1 MSMDISDFY
10 QTFFDEAD
18 ELLADMEQHLL
29 VLQPEAPD
37 AEQLNAIFRAAH
49 SIKGGAGT
57 FGFSVL
63 QETTHLMENLL
74 DEARRGEM
82 QLNTDIINLFLE
94 TKDIMQEQLDAY
106 KQSQEPDAAS
116 FDYICQALRQL
127 ALEAK
132 GETPSAVTRLSVVAK
147 SEPQDEQSRN
157 QLPRRIILSRLKA
170 GEVDLLE
177 EELGHLTTLTDVV
190 KGVDSLSAILPGDIA
205 EDDITAVLC
214 FVIEA
219 DQITFETVEVSPKIS
234 TPPVLKLAAEQAP
247 TGRVER
253 EKTTRSSE
261 STSIRVAVEKVD
273 QLINLVGE
281 LVITQSM
288 LAQRSSELDPVNHG
302 DLITSMG
309 QLQRNARDLQE
320 SVMSIRM
327 MPMEYVFSRYP
338 RLVRDLAGKLG
349 KQVELTLVGS
359 STELDKSLIER
370 IIDPLTHLVR
380 NSLDHGIELP
390 EKRLAAGKNSV
401 GNLILSAEHQGGNI
415 CIEVTDDGAGLNR
428 ERILAKAASQGLTV
442 SENMSDDEVAM
453 LIFAPGFSTAEQ
465 VTDVSGRGVGMDV
478 VKRNIQEM
486 GGHVEIQSKQG
497 TGTTIRI
504 LLPLTLAILDGMSVR
519 VADEVFILP
528 LNAVMESLQ
537 PREAINFMVITKGAG
552 RIAEVGARFVLDGMP
567 GKQMAIDADLNAGLI
582 GEDEAKKRRSEV
594 TQEADFYG
602 SMDGASKFVRGDAIA
617 GILIMVINVVGGLL
631 VGVLQHGMSMGHA
644 AESYTLLTIGDGL
657 VAQIPALV
665 ISTAAGVIV
674 TRVSTDQDVGEQMV
688 NQLFSNPSVMLLS
701 AAVLGLLGLVPG
713 MPNLVF
719 LLFTAGLLG
728 LAWWI
733 RGREQ
738 KAPAEPKP
746 VKMAENNAVVEAT
759 WNDVQLEDSL
769 GMEVGYRLSPMVDF
783 QQDGELLGRIR
794 SIRKKFAQEMGFLP
808 PVVHIRDN
816 MDLQP
821 ARYRILMKGVEIGSG
836 DAYPGRWLAI
846 NPGTAAG
853 TLPGEATVD
862 PAFGLNAIWIESA
875 LKEQAQIQGYT
886 VVEASTVVATHLNHL
901 ISQHAAELFGRQEA
915 QQLLDRVAQEMPK
928 LTEDLV
934 PGVVTLTTLHKV
946 LQNLLDEKVPIRDM
960 RTILET
966 LAEHAPIQSDPHELT
981 AVVRVALGRAITQQW
996 FPGKDEVHVIGL
1008 DTPLERLLLQA
1019 LQGGGGLEPG
1029 LADRLLAQ
1037 TQEALSRQ
1045 EMVGAPPVLL
1055 VNHALRPLLSRFLRR
1070 SLPQLVVLSNLELS
1084 DNRHIRMTATI
1095 GGK

>member
-132 GETPSAVTRLSVVAK
+132 DETPSAVTRLSVVAK
-147 SEPQDEQSRN
+147 SEPQDEQSRS
-157 QLPRRIILSRLKA
+157 QSPRRIILSRLKA

-190 KGVDSLSAILPGDIA
+190 KGADSLSAILPGDIA
-205 EDDITAVLC
+205 EDDIIAVLC

-219 DQITFETVEVSPKIS
+219 DQITFETVDVSPKIS

-537 PREAINFMVITKGAG
+537 PREADLHPLAGGERVLEVRGEYLPIVELWKVFNVAGAKTEATQGIVVILQSGG
-552 RIAEVGARFVLDGMP
+552 RRYALLVD
-567 GKQMAIDADLNAGLI
+567 QLI
-582 GEDEAKKRRSEV
+582 GQHQVVVKNLESNYRKV
-594 TQEADFYG
+594 P
-602 SMDGASKFVRGDAIA
+602 
-617 GILIMVINVVGGLL
+617 GI
-631 VGVLQHGMSMGHA
+631 SA
-644 AESYTLLTIGDGL
+644 ATILGDGS
-657 VAQIPALV
+657 VALIVDVSALQA
-665 ISTAAGVIV
+665 INREQRMANTAA
-674 TRVSTDQDVGEQMV
+674 
-688 NQLFSNPSVMLLS
+688 
-701 AAVLGLLGLVPG
+701 
-713 MPNLVF
+713 
-719 LLFTAGLLG
+719 
-728 LAWWI
+728 
-733 RGREQ
+733 
-738 KAPAEPKP
+738 
-746 VKMAENNAVVEAT
+746 
-759 WNDVQLEDSL
+759 
-769 GMEVGYRLSPMVDF
+769 
-783 QQDGELLGRIR
+783 
-794 SIRKKFAQEMGFLP
+794 
-808 PVVHIRDN
+808 
-816 MDLQP
+816 
-821 ARYRILMKGVEIGSG
+821 
-836 DAYPGRWLAI
+836 
-846 NPGTAAG
+846 
-853 TLPGEATVD
+853 
-862 PAFGLNAIWIESA
+862 
-875 LKEQAQIQGYT
+875 
-886 VVEASTVVATHLNHL
+886 
-901 ISQHAAELFGRQEA
+901 
-915 QQLLDRVAQEMPK
+915 
-928 LTEDLV
+928 
-934 PGVVTLTTLHKV
+934 
-946 LQNLLDEKVPIRDM
+946 
-960 RTILET
+960 
-966 LAEHAPIQSDPHELT
+966 
-981 AVVRVALGRAITQQW
+981 
-996 FPGKDEVHVIGL
+996 
-1008 DTPLERLLLQA
+1008 
-1019 LQGGGGLEPG
+1019 
-1029 LADRLLAQ
+1029 
-1037 TQEALSRQ
+1037 
-1045 EMVGAPPVLL
+1045 
-1055 VNHALRPLLSRFLRR
+1055 
-1070 SLPQLVVLSNLELS
+1070 
-1084 DNRHIRMTATI
+1084 
-1095 GGK
+1095 

>member
-49 SIKGGAGT
+49 SIKGGAGI

-132 GETPSAVTRLSVVAK
+132 DETPSAVTRLSVVAK
-147 SEPQDEQSRN
+147 SEPQDEQSRS
-157 QLPRRIILSRLKA
+157 QSPRRIILSRLKA

-190 KGVDSLSAILPGDIA
+190 KGADSLSAILPGDIA

-219 DQITFETVEVSPKIS
+219 DQITFETVDVSPKIS

-537 PREAINFMVITKGAG
+537 PREADLHPLAGGERVLEVRGEYLPIVELWKVFNVAGAKTEATQGIVVILQSGG
-552 RIAEVGARFVLDGMP
+552 RRYALLVD
-567 GKQMAIDADLNAGLI
+567 QLI
-582 GEDEAKKRRSEV
+582 GQHQVVVKNLESNYRKV
-594 TQEADFYG
+594 P
-602 SMDGASKFVRGDAIA
+602 
-617 GILIMVINVVGGLL
+617 GI
-631 VGVLQHGMSMGHA
+631 SA
-644 AESYTLLTIGDGL
+644 ATILGDGS
-657 VAQIPALV
+657 VALIVDVSALQA
-665 ISTAAGVIV
+665 INREQRMANTAA
-674 TRVSTDQDVGEQMV
+674 
-688 NQLFSNPSVMLLS
+688 
-701 AAVLGLLGLVPG
+701 
-713 MPNLVF
+713 
-719 LLFTAGLLG
+719 
-728 LAWWI
+728 
-733 RGREQ
+733 
-738 KAPAEPKP
+738 
-746 VKMAENNAVVEAT
+746 
-759 WNDVQLEDSL
+759 
-769 GMEVGYRLSPMVDF
+769 
-783 QQDGELLGRIR
+783 
-794 SIRKKFAQEMGFLP
+794 
-808 PVVHIRDN
+808 
-816 MDLQP
+816 
-821 ARYRILMKGVEIGSG
+821 
-836 DAYPGRWLAI
+836 
-846 NPGTAAG
+846 
-853 TLPGEATVD
+853 
-862 PAFGLNAIWIESA
+862 
-875 LKEQAQIQGYT
+875 
-886 VVEASTVVATHLNHL
+886 
-901 ISQHAAELFGRQEA
+901 
-915 QQLLDRVAQEMPK
+915 
-928 LTEDLV
+928 
-934 PGVVTLTTLHKV
+934 
-946 LQNLLDEKVPIRDM
+946 
-960 RTILET
+960 
-966 LAEHAPIQSDPHELT
+966 
-981 AVVRVALGRAITQQW
+981 
-996 FPGKDEVHVIGL
+996 
-1008 DTPLERLLLQA
+1008 
-1019 LQGGGGLEPG
+1019 
-1029 LADRLLAQ
+1029 
-1037 TQEALSRQ
+1037 
-1045 EMVGAPPVLL
+1045 
-1055 VNHALRPLLSRFLRR
+1055 
-1070 SLPQLVVLSNLELS
+1070 
-1084 DNRHIRMTATI
+1084 
-1095 GGK
+1095 

>member
-29 VLQPEAPD
+29 VLQPEVPD

-132 GETPSAVTRLSVVAK
+132 DETPSAVTRLSVVAK
-147 SEPQDEQSRN
+147 SEPQDEQSRS
-157 QLPRRIILSRLKA
+157 QSPRRIILSRLKA

-190 KGVDSLSAILPGDIA
+190 KGTDSLSAILTGDIA

-537 PREAINFMVITKGAG
+537 PREADLHPLAGGERVLEVRGEYLPIVELWKVFNVAGAKTETTQGIVVILQSGG
-552 RIAEVGARFVLDGMP
+552 RRYALLVD
-567 GKQMAIDADLNAGLI
+567 QLI
-582 GEDEAKKRRSEV
+582 GQHQVVVKNLESNYRKV
-594 TQEADFYG
+594 P
-602 SMDGASKFVRGDAIA
+602 
-617 GILIMVINVVGGLL
+617 GI
-631 VGVLQHGMSMGHA
+631 SA
-644 AESYTLLTIGDGL
+644 ATILGDGS
-657 VAQIPALV
+657 VALIVDVSALQA
-665 ISTAAGVIV
+665 INREQRMANTAA
-674 TRVSTDQDVGEQMV
+674 
-688 NQLFSNPSVMLLS
+688 
-701 AAVLGLLGLVPG
+701 
-713 MPNLVF
+713 
-719 LLFTAGLLG
+719 
-728 LAWWI
+728 
-733 RGREQ
+733 
-738 KAPAEPKP
+738 
-746 VKMAENNAVVEAT
+746 
-759 WNDVQLEDSL
+759 
-769 GMEVGYRLSPMVDF
+769 
-783 QQDGELLGRIR
+783 
-794 SIRKKFAQEMGFLP
+794 
-808 PVVHIRDN
+808 
-816 MDLQP
+816 
-821 ARYRILMKGVEIGSG
+821 
-836 DAYPGRWLAI
+836 
-846 NPGTAAG
+846 
-853 TLPGEATVD
+853 
-862 PAFGLNAIWIESA
+862 
-875 LKEQAQIQGYT
+875 
-886 VVEASTVVATHLNHL
+886 
-901 ISQHAAELFGRQEA
+901 
-915 QQLLDRVAQEMPK
+915 
-928 LTEDLV
+928 
-934 PGVVTLTTLHKV
+934 
-946 LQNLLDEKVPIRDM
+946 
-960 RTILET
+960 
-966 LAEHAPIQSDPHELT
+966 
-981 AVVRVALGRAITQQW
+981 
-996 FPGKDEVHVIGL
+996 
-1008 DTPLERLLLQA
+1008 
-1019 LQGGGGLEPG
+1019 
-1029 LADRLLAQ
+1029 
-1037 TQEALSRQ
+1037 
-1045 EMVGAPPVLL
+1045 
-1055 VNHALRPLLSRFLRR
+1055 
-1070 SLPQLVVLSNLELS
+1070 
-1084 DNRHIRMTATI
+1084 
-1095 GGK
+1095 